1 MVVQSKI
8 IRFLHSYFHF
18 QLKGIIFKFL
28 KEKYQKM
35 TLSELKKIFSQ
46 ELSKLYSSGENSE
59 IFTIVAQKILDLDRF
74 QLRVNGDQNIS
85 ERKENQFQEILI
97 ALKTGKPFQQI
108 LGETE
113 FYGLKFFVNEHVL
126 IPRPETEELLELAI
140 KKVRVS
146 GFEVRDKGPL
156 KILDIG
162 TGSGIIPIVLK
173 KHFPNA
179 AISAIDFSEDAL
191 KMAKK
196 NVDFHEVEIEFIHQD
211 YLNGNLTEKYDVII
225 SNPPYIGMEE
235 EVGIADSVKEFE
247 PKMALFSPTS
257 NALIFY
263 EKIAEDCK
271 NHLAEN
277 GLVFLEI
284 NQKLGQET
292 RELFVNVL
300 SEVELLKDISGNERF
315 VWGRK

>member
-1 MVVQSKI
+1 
-8 IRFLHSYFHF
+8 
-18 QLKGIIFKFL
+18 
-28 KEKYQKM
+28 M
-35 TLSELKKIFSQ
+35 TISEIKKIFSQ
-46 ELSKLYSSGENSE
+46 ELSALYNSGEILE
-59 IFTIVAQKILDLDRF
+59 IFTILAQKILDLDRF
-74 QLRVNGDQNIS
+74 QQRINGNQNLS
-85 ERKENQFQEILI
+85 EKEEIEFQEILTT
-97 ALKTGKPFQQI
+97 LKTGKPFQQI

-113 FYGLKFFVNEHVL
+113 FYGLKFFVDEHVL

-146 GFEVRDKGPL
+146 GFEVRDKGAL

-173 KHFPNA
+173 KHFPKA
-179 AISAIDFSEDAL
+179 EVSAIDFSEDAL
-191 KMAKK
+191 KMAKR
-196 NVDFHEVEIEFIHQD
+196 NADFHEVEIEFIHKD
-211 YLNGNLTEKYDVII
+211 YLSENFIGVFDVII

-235 EVGIADSVKEFE
+235 EVEIADSVKEFE

-263 EKIAEDCK
+263 EKIAKDCK
-271 NHLAEN
+271 NHLTEN

-284 NQKLGQET
+284 NQKLGKET

-315 VWGRK
+315 VWGRKK

>member
-1 MVVQSKI
+1 MTLQEYKI
-8 IRFLHSYFHF
+8 YFKKEVSEIYTDSESSILFEIFLEHLANFNRFELRKVLTKEIEESHF
-18 QLKGIIFKFL
+18 VHLQNLINQLK
-28 KEKYQKM
+28 
-35 TLSELKKIFSQ
+35 S
-46 ELSKLYSSGENSE
+46 
-59 IFTIVAQKILDLDRF
+59 
-74 QLRVNGDQNIS
+74 
-85 ERKENQFQEILI
+85 
-97 ALKTGKPFQQI
+97 GKPYQQI

-113 FYGLKFFVNEHVL
+113 FYGLKFFVDEHVL

-140 KKVRVS
+140 QKIQDARFKMQDS
-146 GFEVRDKGPL
+146 GF

-173 KHFPNA
+173 KYFPNA
-179 AISAIDFSEDAL
+179 EITAIDFSEKAL
-191 KMAKK
+191 EMAQK
-196 NVDFHEVEIEFIHQD
+196 NADFHEVEIHFIQQD
-211 YLNGNLTEKYDVII
+211 YLNNNLTEKYDVII
-225 SNPPYIGMEE
+225 SNPPYIGRQEE
-235 EVGIADSVKEFE
+235 SEIADSVKEFE

-284 NQKLGQET
+284 NQKLGKET
-292 RELFVNVL
+292 LELFTDVL
-300 SEVELLKDISGNERF
+300 SEAKLIEDLSGNERI